1 MKTNYKSIWYK
12 TETAVS
18 ELIKRWIMNK
28 IEKENTD
35 YKNFLNEVLQQIEN
49 AKIQAASGINKS
61 SFYSPTRWPDWVW

>member
-1 MKTNYKSIWYK
+1 
-12 TETAVS
+12 
-18 ELIKRWIMNK
+18 MNK

-61 SFYSPTRWPDWVW
+61 SFYSPTR